1 MSNYAA
7 RKKLFKKIEAARGS
21 RVLLYVTGNRPGMET
36 KVSPEVV
43 DLFVGHL
50 DALWPAKKLSLILH
64 TNGGNTAA
72 AWQIINLLHTFCD
85 ELEVLVPSR
94 ALSAGTLI
102 CLGADQ
108 IVMTKQAILGPI
120 DPSLD
125 GPMNPIIPGTP
136 NQRASVSVEAVQ
148 GYLDVA
154 LNALSIK
161 DPTSLTQI
169 WNNLSDKIH
178 PLVLGQIFRTR
189 EQIRN
194 LAERL
199 LDHQKLEDDKA
210 EGIIKFLC
218 SDSGSHDHSIN
229 RREARELGLNIEKP
243 TAAFYKLLRD
253 VQVSYTTELKMAEP
267 FNPDTELAGNP
278 TVNYKVPRAL
288 IESAN
293 HGSHQFISEGTLTE
307 ISVPTPTGIP
317 QIGIQDKRT
326 FEAWRKEA

>member
-1 MSNYAA
+1 MTKYAA
-7 RKKLFKKIEAARGS
+7 RKKLFKEIETARNS

-72 AWQIINLLHTFCD
+72 AWQIVNLLHTFCD

-102 CLGADQ
+102 CLGADS
-108 IVMTKQAILGPI
+108 IMMTKQAILGPI

-154 LNALSIK
+154 QTSLSIK
-161 DPTSLTQI
+161 DPALLTQI
-169 WNNLSDKIH
+169 WTSLSNQIH

-189 EQIRN
+189 EQIRT
-194 LAERL
+194 LAQRL
-199 LDHQKLEDDKA
+199 LDHQKVDAEKA
-210 EGIIKFLC
+210 EGIIRFLC

-229 RREARELGLNIEKP
+229 RREARELGLAIENP
-243 TAAFYKLLRD
+243 TTDFYKLLRA
-253 VQVSYTTELKMAEP
+253 VQISFATELKIGEP

-278 TVNYKVPRAL
+278 TVNYRVPRAL
-288 IESAN
+288 IESAA
-293 HGSHQFISEGTLTE
+293 HGSHQFISEGILTS
-307 ISVPTPTGIP
+307 ISVPSPTGVP

>member
-1 MSNYAA
+1 MTNYAA
-7 RKKLFKKIEAARGS
+7 RKKLFKKIEAARQS

-36 KVSPEVV
+36 QVSPEVV
-43 DLFVGHL
+43 DIFVGHL
-50 DALWPAKKLSLILH
+50 DALWPAKKISLILH

-72 AWQIINLLHTFCD
+72 AWQLINLLHTFCD
-85 ELEVLVPSR
+85 DLEVLVPSR

-102 CLGADQ
+102 SLGADR

-154 LNALSIK
+154 QNELSIS

-169 WNNLSDKIH
+169 WINLSDKIH

-189 EQIRN
+189 EQIRT
-194 LAERL
+194 LAQRL
-199 LDHQKLEDDKA
+199 LDHQKVAGKKA

-229 RREARELGLNIEKP
+229 RREARELGLNVENP
-243 TAAFYKLLRD
+243 SADFYKLLRA
-253 VQVSYTTELKMAEP
+253 VQVSYSDELKLGEP
-267 FNPDTELAGNP
+267 FNPDTVLAGNP
-278 TVNYKVPRAL
+278 TVNYSVPRAL
-288 IESAN
+288 IESTV
-293 HGSHQFISEGTLTE
+293 HGSHQFISEGILTA
-307 ISVPTPTGIP
+307 ISMTPPAGPP